1 MDNIKDWDLLSQGSK
16 NYWILIYQGYSK
28 LNGNDPIP
36 KKYIKYLEKIQKNKD
51 SEKLKKRQKR

>member
-36 KKYIKYLEKIQKNKD
+36 KNI
-51 SEKLKKRQKR
+51 